1 MLNPTSLFLHTSS
14 HNKIVVITA
23 LNNVYGFMF
32 GKEFEND
39 ENAELAKALAETAPK
54 IQARAHTGTGKRSD
68 GSYLEFGVDFS
79 DLSIYEP
86 GTKITVRLTNPSFH
100 LTQPCFRDLKKVSV

>member
-1 MLNPTSLFLHTSS
+1 MSPS

-39 ENAELAKALAETAPK
+39 ENAELAKALAETAPR

-79 DLSIYEP
+79 DLDIYEP

>member
-1 MLNPTSLFLHTSS
+1 
-14 HNKIVVITA
+14 
-23 LNNVYGFMF
+23 MF

-39 ENAELAKALAETAPK
+39 ENAELAKALAETAPR

-86 GTKITVRLTNPSFH
+86 GSKITVRLTNPSFH
-100 LTQPCFRDLKKVSV
+100 LTQPCFRDLKKVSVCYSIIYQCCSYPPHAHYNNTISSLKF